1 MDHSQLIAL
10 IDGKA
15 GALGRDGAATLGT
28 ATLGAA
34 TLGRGAA
41 EEPVSRVRCEC
52 LVTEKLT

>member
-1 MDHSQLIAL
+1 MDIME
-10 IDGKA
+10 GRA

-41 EEPVSRVRCEC
+41 DEAE
-52 LVTEKLT
+52 